1 MKEDYL
7 ISIIGRQKVDG
18 ESGEVRLTTRG
29 SYTVKG
35 NSRYIVYQEYDED
48 SQLSPQTSILKV
60 EDQENRVTLIRGGM
74 DGTRLIL
81 EKGKRHLCQYDTGY
95 GSLVVGVFT
104 SKLRSSLGEKGGRVD
119 INYTLD
125 INSDLSSIN
134 EISIT
139 VKEAEQKD
147 VKDCTAGN

>member
-60 EDQENRVTLIRGGM
+60 EDQENRVTLM

-104 SKLRSSLGEKGGRVD
+104 STLRSSLGEKGGRVD

>member
-81 EKGKRHLCQYDTGY
+81 EKGKRHLCQYDTG
-95 GSLVVGVFT
+95 
-104 SKLRSSLGEKGGRVD
+104 
-119 INYTLD
+119 
-125 INSDLSSIN
+125 
-134 EISIT
+134 
-139 VKEAEQKD
+139 
-147 VKDCTAGN
+147 

>member
-1 MKEDYL
+1 M
-7 ISIIGRQKVDG
+7 
-18 ESGEVRLTTRG
+18 
-29 SYTVKG
+29 
-35 NSRYIVYQEYDED
+35 
-48 SQLSPQTSILKV
+48 

-104 SKLRSSLGEKGGRVD
+104 STLRSSLGEKGGRVD